1 MEWEAT
7 FPLLR
12 PGWNYVKNFDEITPI
27 WYPVTMEYSSHFSAQ
42 KKKKKESSVVNRK
55 YPPDHAPKHL
65 SVDTY
70 SLGFHPFKV
79 SPLSLTIHT
88 AFL

>member
-1 MEWEAT
+1 M
-7 FPLLR
+7 
-12 PGWNYVKNFDEITPI
+12 

-42 KKKKKESSVVNRK
+42 KKKKKKESSVVNRK

-65 SVDTY
+65 SIDTLTY

-88 AFL
+88 VFLLRKILQ